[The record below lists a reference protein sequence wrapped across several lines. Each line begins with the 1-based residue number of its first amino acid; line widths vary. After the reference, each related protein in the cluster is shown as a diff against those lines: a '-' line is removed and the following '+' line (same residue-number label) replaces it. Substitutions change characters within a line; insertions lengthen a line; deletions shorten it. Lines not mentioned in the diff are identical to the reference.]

1 MRGSEMFNNVIV
13 RTPCRA
19 LVEGI
24 TTADLGKPNYDLALK
39 QHYKYIETL
48 KKCGVEVTVLEANE
62 EFPDSCFVEDVA
74 LCTRKCA
81 IVTRPGALSRRNEI
95 LQKDMQEAL
104 EKFFENIEYIK
115 EPGTVEAGDIMMIG
129 DHFYIG
135 LSARTNEE
143 GAKQM
148 ISILQKYGLN
158 GSIVPLKEVLHL
170 KTGLSYIENNN
181 LLVAGEFITSPI
193 FKDFNRIII
202 DENESYSANCIW
214 VNNVV
219 IVPEGYPKTKS
230 AIESAGYKVIE
241 VDTSEYRKIDGGL
254 SCLSLRF

>member
-1 MRGSEMFNNVIV
+1 MFNNVIV

-24 TTADLGKPNYDLALK
+24 TTADLGKPNYELALK

-104 EKFFENIEYIK
+104 EKFFKNIEYIK

-158 GSIVPLKEVLHL
+158 GSIVPLKAVLHL

-230 AIESAGYKVIE
+230 AIEDAGYKVME

>member
-1 MRGSEMFNNVIV
+1 MFKNVIV
-13 RTPCRA
+13 RRPCKA

-24 TTADLGKPNYDLALK
+24 STANLGKPNYELALK
-39 QHYKYIETL
+39 QHDKYIDTL
-48 KKCGVEVTVLEANE
+48 KKCGVEVTVLEAND

-74 LCTRKCA
+74 LCTSKCA

-95 LQKDMQEAL
+95 LQPDMQNSL
-104 EKFFENIEYIK
+104 KKFYENIEYIK
-115 EPGTVEAGDIMMIG
+115 EPGTVEAGDIMMVG

-143 GAKQM
+143 GGRQM
-148 ISILQKYGLN
+148 IEILEKYGLS

-181 LLVAGEFITSPI
+181 LLVAGEFVTSSE
-193 FKDFNRIII
+193 FKEFNKIII
-202 DENESYSANCIW
+202 DNNESYSANCIW
-214 VNNVV
+214 VNDVV
-219 IVPEGYPKTKS
+219 IVPEGYKGTKQ
-230 AIESAGYKVIE
+230 AIEEAGYKVME